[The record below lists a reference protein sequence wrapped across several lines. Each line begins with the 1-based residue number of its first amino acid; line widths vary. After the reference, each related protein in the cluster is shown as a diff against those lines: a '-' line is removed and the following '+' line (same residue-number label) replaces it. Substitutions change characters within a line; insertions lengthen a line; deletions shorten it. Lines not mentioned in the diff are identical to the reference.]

1 MHAALVHLVIDPAQA
16 PAAAAA
22 FTKDILPKVKGA
34 AGLVAGYWV
43 DPADGQGFGFLVF
56 ENEEQAVKA
65 TPPAKKWSAPGVT
78 IKRVDVRRV
87 AVAIP

>member
-1 MHAALVHLVIDPAQA
+1 MHAALVHLTIDPAQA

-34 AGLVAGYWV
+34 TGLVAGYWV

-56 ENEEQAVKA
+56 ENEEQAVRA
-65 TPPAKKWSAPGVT
+65 TPPATKWSTPGVT
-78 IKRVDVRRV
+78 IDRVDVRRV